1 MEDFVRKTLEVR
13 DIESLPLNTSKELD
27 MVADRA
33 GRIFIKIK
41 NVYKELLFD
50 NYEEIINELLTR
62 VELLETEDDVIKQQ
76 IQELVDYCTQLND
89 TKANKE
95 EMTVALNDLINRV
108 SNIEGSFTGI
118 NIRLS
123 DLETEVMTY
132 PAKFDEI
139 NQQITTANSKIDT
152 EINTQ
157 VSINATQN
165 TRLNTLETKVVDT
178 TWRDVT
184 MIEPFTAS
192 KTIQVKRQNGI
203 VYMRGT
209 LAHNTTNNGVG
220 DCFTLPEGFRPPASG
235 SYEYHYLLPG
245 QSATQT
251 DAAKIYVRPT
261 GVCSIAS
268 KSGTTPIFVE
278 PITFSI
284 T

>member
-27 MVADRA
+27 MVADKD

-50 NYEEIINELLTR
+50 NYEEIINGLLD
-62 VELLETEDDVIKQQ
+62 VVDLLEVEDDLIKQQ
-76 IQELVDYCTQLND
+76 IQELADYCVQLND

-95 EMTVALNDLINRV
+95 EMTVALNNLIHRV
-108 SNIEGSFTGI
+108 SNLEGTYTGFT
-118 NIRLS
+118 IRLS
-123 DLETEVMTY
+123 DLENEVMTY
-132 PAKFDEI
+132 PDTFNEM
-139 NQQITTANSKIDT
+139 NQQITEANSKMDT

-157 VSINATQN
+157 VSINASQN
-165 TRLNTLETKVVDT
+165 TRLTNLENKVVDT
-178 TWRDVT
+178 AWVEVP
-184 MIEPFTAS
+184 MISPFTAS

-209 LAHNTTNNGVG
+209 IAHNTTNNGVG

-235 SYEYHYLLPG
+235 SYEYHFLLPG
-245 QSATQT
+245 QSSTQS
-251 DAAKIYVRPT
+251 DMAKIYVRPN

>member
-27 MVADRA
+27 MVADRE

-50 NYEEIINELLTR
+50 NYEEIINGLLD
-62 VELLETEDDVIKQQ
+62 VVDLLEVEDDLIKQQ
-76 IQELVDYCTQLND
+76 IQELADYCVQLND

-108 SNIEGSFTGI
+108 SNLEGTYTGFT
-118 NIRLS
+118 IRLS
-123 DLETEVMTY
+123 DLENEVMTY
-132 PAKFDEI
+132 PDKFNEI
-139 NQQITTANSKIDT
+139 NQQITAANSKIDT

-157 VSINATQN
+157 VSINASQN
-165 TRLNTLETKVVDT
+165 TRLTTLESKVVDT
-178 TWRDVT
+178 TWQDVT
-184 MIEPFTAS
+184 MISPFTAS
-192 KTIQVKRQNGI
+192 KTIQIKRQNGI
-203 VYMRGT
+203 VYMRGAI
-209 LAHNTTNNGVG
+209 AHNTTNNGVG
-220 DCFTLPEGFRPPASG
+220 DCFTLPEGFRPPNDG
-235 SYEYHYLLPG
+235 YEYHFLLPG
-245 QSATQT
+245 QSSTQT
-251 DAAKIYVRPT
+251 DSAKIYVRPNGT
-261 GVCSIAS
+261 CSIAS